1 MKIDVKRLAK
11 LSRLEISES
20 QIAGFEKDMEG
31 IIQMVENLPEISDT
45 GSLIDPETPM
55 KMREDVSENKYRRDD
70 LLKNAPQIQA
80 AALLSP
86 ALWNKNG
93 KEPNQWNSIR

>member
-11 LSRLEISES
+11 LSRLEISDS
-20 QIAGFEKDMEG
+20 QISGFEKDMEG

-45 GSLIDPETPM
+45 GSLIDPQTPM
-55 KMREDVSENKYRRDD
+55 KMREDISENKYRRDD

-80 AALLSP
+80 GCVVVP
-86 ALWNKNG
+86 RVV
-93 KEPNQWNSIR
+93 E